1 MQNVRSICVFCGSRA
16 GTDPAFSDAAA
27 RLGDLLVERGIRL
40 IYGGGGIGL
49 MGIVAKRV
57 IERGGEV
64 IGIIPDFL
72 IKMEVGSLPVTEQ
85 VVVGS
90 MHERKAEMFARA
102 DAFVV
107 LPGGFGTLDECMEIT
122 TWKQLRQHDKPIVLL
137 DVNGYWAPLAD
148 LMNQIVRG
156 GFAHHK
162 VADLWVR
169 VDAPEQVFD
178 AIATAPQSDDEI
190 LTSHLERI

>member
-1 MQNVRSICVFCGSRA
+1 MKDVRSICVFCGSRA
-16 GTDPAFSDAAA
+16 GLKPAYADAAA
-27 RLGDLLVERGIRL
+27 RLGELMAERGLRL

-49 MGIVAKRV
+49 MGIIATKVL
-57 IERGGEV
+57 ERDGEV
-64 IGIIPDFL
+64 VGIIPDFL
-72 IKMEVGSLPVTEQ
+72 LRMEVGNLPVTEQ

-107 LPGGFGTLDECMEIT
+107 LPGGLGTLDECLEIT
-122 TWKQLRQHDKPIVLL
+122 TWKQLRQHDKPIILL
-137 DVNGYWAPLAD
+137 DPDDYWDPLVA
-148 LMNQIVRG
+148 LMNRVVEG

-169 VDAPEQVFD
+169 VDTPEQVFD
-178 AIATAPQSDDEI
+178 AIAAAPQPDDEI